1 MLQLRK
7 QQVGVVLVHVHHEL
21 AVHTQKAYHLQLLIG
36 QASLPGKIRDEKLGV
51 LVTNQDNT
59 MNSSEDSLQSLS
71 STNAL
76 GESLG
81 RGLVSF
87 TF

>member
-36 QASLPGKIRDEKLGV
+36 QASPH
-51 LVTNQDNT
+51 
-59 MNSSEDSLQSLS
+59 
-71 STNAL
+71 STDILANPL
-76 GESLG
+76 
-81 RGLVSF
+81 
-87 TF
+87 